1 MRKLKIDKNL
11 ILPAVLTAISIA
23 AIVGLVA
30 GFSVLFGVNKKITKI
45 RQDLATIQREWPN
58 KESYVKKSESLKE
71 EIKNMREKF
80 IRPQQES
87 AFFAYIST
95 ESKNFN
101 IQIKVLKP
109 QALQDYAASKVGKFK
124 YLPLTVS
131 AAGAFH
137 NLAQFMDFLQRGKY
151 FCDVAEM
158 QIMSDSPYN
167 TIEMVLGG
175 LIKED

>member
-1 MRKLKIDKNL
+1 MHKLKLDKNI

-23 AIVGLVA
+23 AIVGLIT

-45 RQDLATIQREWPN
+45 RQDLATVQREWPN
-58 KESYVKKSESLKE
+58 KESYMKKSESLKE

-80 IRPQQES
+80 ILPQQES

-109 QALQDYAASKVGKFK
+109 QTLQDYAASKVGKFK
-124 YLPLTVS
+124 YLPLTVN

-137 NLAQFMDFLQRGKY
+137 NFARFMDFLQAGKY
-151 FCDVAEM
+151 FVDVTEM
-158 QIMSDSPYN
+158 QIMSDTPYN
-167 TIEMVLGG
+167 TIEMVIGG
-175 LIKED
+175 LVKED